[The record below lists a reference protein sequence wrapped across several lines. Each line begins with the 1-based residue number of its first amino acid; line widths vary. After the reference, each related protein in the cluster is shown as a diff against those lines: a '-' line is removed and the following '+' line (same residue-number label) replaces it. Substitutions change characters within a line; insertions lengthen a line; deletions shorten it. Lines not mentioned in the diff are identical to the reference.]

1 MVRLFGG
8 EMGLAVASSQQW
20 YDCDDYQFSIAV
32 LLTAGVLERLL
43 SFLKRFRTAAISRSA
58 YSGYITQKIARV
70 AWFTAKA
77 SRRRW
82 CCTSTFTRQ

>member
-20 YDCDDYQFSIAV
+20 CDYQFSIAV

-43 SFLKRFRTAAISRSA
+43 SFLKRFCIVVISRSA

-70 AWFTAKA
+70 VWFTAKA
-77 SRRRW
+77 SRRLW